1 MNKKIILF
9 FFLICT
15 AYFPFAQTIK
25 SPDEFLGYPLGS
37 KYTPH
42 HKIVS
47 YFKYA
52 VGAMP
57 QVMKLDQYGE
67 TNEGRPLLLAYWPG
81 QDFTNNNEINNCT
94 NDFY

>member
-1 MNKKIILF
+1 MNKILF
-9 FFLICT
+9 VFLFFT
-15 AYFPFAQTIK
+15 TTVSFSFAQTIQ

-52 VGAMP
+52 LSAMP
-57 QVMKLDQYGE
+57 QMMKLDEYGQ
-67 TNEGRPLLLAYWPG
+67 TNEGRPLLLAYIASAENLAKLEDYQP
-81 QDFTNNNEINNCT
+81 I
-94 NDFY
+94 